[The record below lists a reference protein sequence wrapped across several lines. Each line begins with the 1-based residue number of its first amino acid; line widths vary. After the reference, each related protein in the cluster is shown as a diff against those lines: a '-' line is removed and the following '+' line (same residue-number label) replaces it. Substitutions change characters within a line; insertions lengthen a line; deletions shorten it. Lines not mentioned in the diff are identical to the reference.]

1 MLKIMNIMMTCM
13 YIGKIQIKL
22 NDGKKTNFLYFQAD
36 YRLKG
41 LNENQDSGNQDGD
54 PLNAQQ
60 LEQDGG

>member
-1 MLKIMNIMMTCM
+1 MLKIMKLNDIL

-22 NDGKKTNFLYFQAD
+22 NDGKKQIFYISKQITN
-36 YRLKG
+36 LKG

-60 LEQDGG
+60 QDGG

>member
-1 MLKIMNIMMTCM
+1 M

-41 LNENQDSGNQDGD
+41 LNENQDSGSQDGD

-60 LEQDGG
+60 QDGG